1 MASETIYY
9 GSKSLIEIGNVGIRT
24 KTPVTALDVV
34 GSIRQ
39 SALPVLYVYSIA
51 NQTITTATAITF
63 ATTNYNTQW
72 TLTSTSRFT
81 LTGPSGYYL
90 IWARLYSS
98 TAFASLGAS
107 IRVNGTE
114 RAVSYSTCAGPTGTN
129 SASIYSEIVWLLNT
143 NDFIEVFGV
152 PSVSTTIQSAS
163 DTRTAFQAVY
173 LSGTT

>member
-1 MASETIYY
+1 MSETIYY
-9 GSKSLIEIGNVGIRT
+9 GSKSLVEIGNIGIGT

-39 SALPVLYVYSIA
+39 SSLPVLYVYKSTPD
-51 NQTITTATAITF
+51 QTIAATTAITF
-63 ATTNYNTQW
+63 PSTNYNTQW

-90 IWARLYSS
+90 IRARLASIS
-98 TAFASLGAS
+98 AFAYLGAS
-107 IRVNGTE
+107 IRVNGTD
-114 RAVSYSTCAGPTGTN
+114 RATPYNNCPGGTN
-129 SASIYSEIVWLLNT
+129 NSSTYVEVVWLLNT
-143 NDFIEVFGV
+143 NDFIEVFGI
-152 PSVSTTIQSAS
+152 PSASLTVQSAS